1 MGKQR
6 IGFLLGSPRP
16 SPGTS
21 PNWDAIVEAL
31 RELGYTEG
39 QNVVFEYAYTE
50 GELDRRKHEA
60 ARLVATKPDIIV
72 AAVGSDALALREAT
86 STIPIVVA
94 AGGDLVGMRIAGSL
108 AKPGGNVTGLQMLS
122 PELAGKRLEL
132 LRTASPRVRRVG
144 VLHQK
149 VSTGAPP
156 RIMAEVEGAA
166 RTLGIQVVRSVA
178 IDGADGFDGAF
189 GRVRE
194 ARLDGVFVV
203 SNPFM
208 TLHRRRLAE
217 LAARYRLPAIYEI
230 SLYVTAGGLMS
241 YGPDAADLFRRA
253 ALYVDKIFKG
263 AKPADLP
270 IEQPSKF
277 DLAINLKA
285 ARAIGLTIPQSL
297 LFRATQVIDP

>member
-1 MGKQR
+1 MGKRR

-50 GELDRRKHEA
+50 GEPDRRKREV
-60 ARLVATKPDIIV
+60 ARLVAIKPDIIV
-72 AAVGSDALALREAT
+72 AAVE
-86 STIPIVVA
+86 
-94 AGGDLVGMRIAGSL
+94 
-108 AKPGGNVTGLQMLS
+108 
-122 PELAGKRLEL
+122 
-132 LRTASPRVRRVG
+132 
-144 VLHQK
+144 
-149 VSTGAPP
+149 
-156 RIMAEVEGAA
+156 
-166 RTLGIQVVRSVA
+166 VVRSVA

-217 LAARYRLPAIYEI
+217 LAARYGLPAIYEI

-270 IEQPSKF
+270 IEQPSRF

-285 ARAIGLTIPQSL
+285 ARAIGLTIPQAL
-297 LFRATQVIDP
+297 LVRATQVIDP